1 MRTPMLGLV
10 VSVLILAGCSSH
22 ASTNPDRS
30 GYGSLS
36 ELCTAMGA
44 PFEEEPDGHALF
56 TADEG
61 YCGSISVAWFSS
73 SKLRDSWLE
82 VAEAFGGV
90 YVVGDR
96 WAVTLDSPV
105 VARQVQARLGGMVKP

>member
-22 ASTNPDRS
+22 ASTPDRS
-30 GYGSLS
+30 GYSS
-36 ELCTAMGA
+36 PRALCTAMGA
-44 PFEEEPDGHALF
+44 TFAEETDEHTLF
-56 TADEG
+56 TSDEG
-61 YCGSISVAWFSS
+61 YCGDAATVSWFAS

-82 VAEAFGGV
+82 AALAFGGV

-96 WAVTLDSPV
+96 WALTLDSPTA
-105 VARQVQARLGGMVKP
+105 ARQVQARVGGTVKP